1 MNCENYILLLD
12 EYLNNELEEKLHGSV
27 SNHLAICEDC
37 RDEMRV
43 LKLESGFYQNVE
55 TIQKRQFINQWD
67 AMRNRLVAESLI
79 RDKDLPAPEAL
90 KYQKNFLFL
99 QTFFARLENLFLT
112 NKTAFGVGLLIVFGI
127 FSVFL
132 LIGKNSLVEKKFEA
146 AIEPK
151 QSAEFEVSDYST
163 DHKSISSNKT
173 TESAETKFTNQT
185 EKNLLISR
193 TAINDKSQ
201 FINRANK
208 KFTKS
213 KTNLLPPNKIIQDL
227 NSVAHR
233 LPAKTNGAD
242 FQSVT
247 NDEKLAKYLNRVHL
261 FLLLI
266 RNLKNDDT
274 INALIGGKYQIEA
287 RMFLNNN
294 SACKIESLKSKNIPA
309 AELLNEIEP
318 VLLAIS
324 KLDNQ
329 NEKNN
334 FVKVTELVKE
344 TGIVFKMRLWLA
356 NAKSVNEN
364 SL

>member
-12 EYLNNELEEKLHGSV
+12 EYLNNELEERLHGSV

-37 RDEMRV
+37 RDEIRL

-112 NKTAFGVGLLIVFGI
+112 NKTAFGVGLLIIFGI
-127 FSVFL
+127 FLVFL
-132 LIGKNSLVEKKFEA
+132 LIGKNNLVEKKFEA
-146 AIEPK
+146 AIQPK

-193 TAINDKSQ
+193 MAINDKSQ

-213 KTNLLPPNKIIQDL
+213 KTNLIVVPDQFYRGLYKRRKEFPL
-227 NSVAHR
+227 R
-233 LPAKTNGAD
+233 LKAVRAKT
-242 FQSVT
+242 FLREIRKIQPPQSRHS
-247 NDEKLAKYLNRVHL
+247 DRL
-261 FLLLI
+261 F
-266 RNLKNDDT
+266 
-274 INALIGGKYQIEA
+274 AIG
-287 RMFLNNN
+287 
-294 SACKIESLKSKNIPA
+294 
-309 AELLNEIEP
+309 
-318 VLLAIS
+318 V
-324 KLDNQ
+324 
-329 NEKNN
+329 N
-334 FVKVTELVKE
+334 FPRRH
-344 TGIVFKMRLWLA
+344 F
-356 NAKSVNEN
+356 
-364 SL
+364 